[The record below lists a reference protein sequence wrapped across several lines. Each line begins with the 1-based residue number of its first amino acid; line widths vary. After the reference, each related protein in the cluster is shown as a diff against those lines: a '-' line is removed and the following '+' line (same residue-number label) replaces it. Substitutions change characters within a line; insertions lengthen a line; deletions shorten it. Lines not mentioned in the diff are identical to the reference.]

1 MSVRVRIAPSPTG
14 NLHIG
19 TARTAVFNWLYAHR
33 HGGKFILRIED
44 TDRERSSPRYT
55 RNILAGLAWLGLDW
69 DEGPIYQSN
78 RIERY
83 QAVVQQLLEQG
94 LAYRCYVS
102 ETELEEMRTAQK
114 AAGKAPRYDNRHRFL
129 TEEQRQAY
137 EAEGRQPVIR
147 FKIEEP
153 LEVSWVDLIRG
164 QITWNTQDLG
174 GDMVIARA
182 DGYPLYNLAVVVDD
196 IDMAITHVIRGEDHI
211 GNTPKQILLYRALGH
226 EPPQFAHS
234 PLILNPEGKKLSKRD
249 GATSVAEFQQMG
261 FLPEALK
268 NYLALLSWSPP
279 DGEEIFSFEKAATL
293 FDFER
298 VTRSAARFDWDKLNW
313 MNSQYIKR
321 LSPAELVERLT
332 PFWQAAGFDL
342 GSVPDPAWLEDLACL
357 IADGI
362 DRLTEAPPLSRFL
375 LQDPLTYTLPA
386 LEQLRIPGVAE
397 AMAAMA
403 DTLTSAEL
411 SQVKDSVPLL
421 LRNAGAKTRTVDSLK
436 PLVDQVAK
444 SQGMKKGLLMKSLRA
459 ALTGDLQGPDLME
472 SFALLL
478 RRGWATGRL
487 EIVQKLVS

>member
-1 MSVRVRIAPSPTG
+1 MTVRVRLAPSPTG

-19 TARTAVFNWLYAHR
+19 TARTAIFNWLYARR
-33 HGGKFILRIED
+33 HGGTFILRIED
-44 TDRERSSPRYT
+44 TDRERSLRRYT

-83 QAVVQQLLEQG
+83 REVVQQLLDRG

-102 ETELEEMRTAQK
+102 EAELEEMRAAQK
-114 AAGKAPRYDNRHRFL
+114 AAGKAPRYDNRHRYL
-129 TEEQRQAY
+129 TEAQRQAY

-153 LEVSWVDLIRG
+153 MEVSWVDLIRG

-196 IDMAITHVIRGEDHI
+196 IDMGITHVIRGEDHI

-249 GATSVAEFQQMG
+249 GATSVTEFQQMG

-279 DGEEIFSFEKAATL
+279 DGEELFSLEKAATL
-293 FDFER
+293 FDFDR
-298 VTRSAARFDWDKLNW
+298 VNRSAARFDWDKLNW
-313 MNSQYIKR
+313 INSQYIKQ
-321 LSPAELVERLT
+321 LSPAELVERLV

-342 GSVPDPAWLEDLACL
+342 ESIPDPSWLEDVARL

-375 LQDPLTYTLPA
+375 LQETLTYTLPA
-386 LEQLRIPGVAE
+386 LEQLRLPGVAA

-403 DTLTSAEL
+403 EALANATLPEITVDTL
-411 SQVKDSVPLL
+411 Q
-421 LRNAGAKTRTVDSLK
+421 

-444 SQGMKKGLLMKSLRA
+444 TQGLKKGLMLKSLRA
-459 ALTGDLQGPDLME
+459 ALTGDLQGPDLMQ
-472 SFALLL
+472 SFVLLH
-478 RRGWATGRL
+478 RRGWALGRL
-487 EIVQKLVS
+487 QAVQKLVG

>member
-1 MSVRVRIAPSPTG
+1 MTVRVRIAPSPTG

-19 TARTAVFNWLYAHR
+19 TARTAVFNWLYARR
-33 HGGKFILRIED
+33 HGGTFVLRIED
-44 TDRERSSPRYT
+44 TDRERSLPRYT

-83 QAVVQQLLEQG
+83 REVVQQLLEQG

-102 ETELEEMRTAQK
+102 EAELEEMRTAQK
-114 AAGKAPRYDNRHRFL
+114 AAGKAPRYDNRHRYL

-196 IDMAITHVIRGEDHI
+196 LDMAITHVIRGEDHI

-293 FDFER
+293 FDFDR

-313 MNSQYIKR
+313 INSQYIKQ
-321 LSPAELVERLT
+321 LSPPELVERLS
-332 PFWQAAGFDL
+332 PFWQAAGL
-342 GSVPDPAWLEDLACL
+342 ELATVPDPAWLEDVARL
-357 IADGI
+357 IGDGI
-362 DRLTEAPPLSRFL
+362 DRLTDAPSLSRFL
-375 LQDPLTYTLPA
+375 LQESLSYTLPA

-397 AMAAMA
+397 AMTAMA
-403 DTLTSAEL
+403 EALQTVTS
-411 SQVKDSVPLL
+411 VKV
-421 LRNAGAKTRTVDSLK
+421 TVETLK

-444 SQGMKKGLLMKSLRA
+444 TQGLKKGLLLKSLRA

-472 SFALLL
+472 SFVLLQ
-478 RRGWATGRL
+478 RRGWALGRL
-487 EIVQKLVS
+487 QAVQKLVA

>member
-1 MSVRVRIAPSPTG
+1 MSVCVRLAPSPTG

-19 TARTAVFNWLYAHR
+19 TARTAVFNWLYARR
-33 HGGKFILRIED
+33 HGGRFILRIED
-44 TDRERSSPRYT
+44 TDRDRSLPRYT

-69 DEGPIYQSN
+69 DEGPVYQSK

-83 QAVVQQLLEQG
+83 QAVVQQLLDRG

-102 ETELEEMRTAQK
+102 EAELEEMRAAQK

-129 TEEQRQAY
+129 TEAQRRAY

-164 QITWNTQDLG
+164 PITWNTQDLG

-196 IDMAITHVIRGEDHI
+196 IDMGITHVIRGEDHI
-211 GNTPKQILLYRALGH
+211 GNTPKQILLYRALGY

-249 GATSVAEFQQMG
+249 GATSVTEFQQLG

-279 DGEEIFSFEKAATL
+279 DGEELFSLEKAAAL
-293 FDFER
+293 FDFDR
-298 VTRSAARFDWDKLNW
+298 VNRAAARFDWDKLNW
-313 MNSQYIKR
+313 INSQYIKR
-321 LSPAELVERLT
+321 LSPPELVERLT
-332 PFWQAAGFDL
+332 PFWQAAGFDF
-342 GSVPDPAWLEDLACL
+342 SEVPDPTWLEDVARL

-362 DRLTEAPPLSRFL
+362 DRLAEAPPLSRFL
-375 LQDPLTYTLPA
+375 FQEPLSYTLPA
-386 LEQLRIPGVAE
+386 LEQLRLPGVAE

-403 DTLTSAEL
+403 TTLAAAEL
-411 SQVKDSVPLL
+411 PQVS
-421 LRNAGAKTRTVDSLK
+421 ADSLK

-444 SQGMKKGLLMKSLRA
+444 AQNMKKGLLMKSLRA
-459 ALTGDLQGPDLME
+459 ALTGDLQGPDLLQ
-472 SFALLL
+472 SFALLQ
-478 RRGWATGRL
+478 RRGWALGRL
-487 EIVQKLVS
+487 EAVQKLVPC

>member
-1 MSVRVRIAPSPTG
+1 MTVRVRLAPSPTG

-19 TARTAVFNWLYAHR
+19 TARTAVFNWLYARR
-33 HGGKFILRIED
+33 HGGTFVLRIED
-44 TDRERSSPRYT
+44 TDRERSLPRYT
-55 RNILAGLAWLGLDW
+55 RNILSGLAWLGLDW

-78 RIERY
+78 RIKRY
-83 QAVVQQLLEQG
+83 QAVVQQLLDQG

-102 ETELEEMRTAQK
+102 EAELEEMRAAQK

-129 TEEQRQAY
+129 TEAQRQAY

-153 LEVSWVDLIRG
+153 LQVSWVDLIRG

-211 GNTPKQILLYRALGH
+211 GNTPKQILLYQALGH

-234 PLILNPEGKKLSKRD
+234 PLILNSEGKKLSKRD

-293 FDFER
+293 FDFDR

-313 MNSQYIKR
+313 INSQYIKQ

-332 PFWQAAGFDL
+332 PFWQAAGLDL
-342 GSVPDPAWLEDLACL
+342 TSVPDSAWLEDVAHL

-362 DRLTEAPPLSRFL
+362 DRLTDAPPLSRFL
-375 LQDPLTYTLPA
+375 LQDPLSYTFSA
-386 LEQLRIPGVAE
+386 LEQLRIPGAAE
-397 AMAAMA
+397 AVRAMA
-403 DTLTSAEL
+403 EVLETATLTEI
-411 SQVKDSVPLL
+411 
-421 LRNAGAKTRTVDSLK
+421 TVETLK

-444 SQGMKKGLLMKSLRA
+444 TQGLKKGLLMKSLRA
-459 ALTGDLQGPDLME
+459 ALTGDVQGPDLME
-472 SFALLL
+472 SFVLLH
-478 RRGWATGRL
+478 RRGWALRRL
-487 EIVQKLVS
+487 QVVEKLIA